1 MEKKDLKFYVT
12 PEMEEQNVELQGF
25 LCNSPGSGTS
35 SDDIETDPW
44 DDDTEG

>member
-25 LCNSPGSGTS
+25 LCTSPGNNAGWSQ
-35 SDDIETDPW
+35 DDLEEDE
-44 DDDTEG
+44 EG

>member
-25 LCNSPGSGTS
+25 LCNSPGNGTNANGF
-35 SDDIETDPW
+35 E
-44 DDDTEG
+44 DDDEIIIEE

>member
-25 LCNSPGSGTS
+25 LCTSPGNNAGF
-35 SDDIETDPW
+35 E
-44 DDDTEG
+44 DDDEIIIEE